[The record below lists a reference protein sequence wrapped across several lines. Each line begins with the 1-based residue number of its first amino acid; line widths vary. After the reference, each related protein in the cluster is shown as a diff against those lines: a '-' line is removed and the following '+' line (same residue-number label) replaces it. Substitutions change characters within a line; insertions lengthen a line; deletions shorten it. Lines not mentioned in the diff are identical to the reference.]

1 MSPQDHEISREYPAA
16 PLVGVGALIIDGGR
30 IVLVRRGKPP
40 AEGEWSIPGGLVRL
54 GETIDEAVTR
64 EALEETGLHVR
75 PEDLVELL
83 ERIFPDEQ
91 GRVRYHY
98 VLADYSCRVI
108 EGALTAGS
116 DAMEARWV
124 RREDVGSFNLA
135 PITMKVVVKALD
147 RRAAVHCNTK
157 LGL

>member
-1 MSPQDHEISREYPAA
+1 LSLQDHEIPREYPAA

-30 IVLVRRGKPP
+30 IVLIRRGKPP

-54 GETIDEAVTR
+54 GETIDEAVAR
-64 EALEETGLHVR
+64 EAREETGLHVR
-75 PEDLVELL
+75 SEVLVELL

-108 EGALTAGS
+108 GGALSAGS

-124 RREDVGSFNLA
+124 RREDLESFNLA
-135 PITMKVVVKALD
+135 PITMRVVLKALD
-147 RRAAVHCNTK
+147 RQTAVHSNTNV
-157 LGL
+157 GS

>member
-1 MSPQDHEISREYPAA
+1 LSPQEHEIRREYPAA

-30 IVLVRRGKPP
+30 IVLIRRGRPP

-54 GETIDEAVTR
+54 GETIDEAVAR
-64 EALEETGLHVR
+64 EAREETGLEVR
-75 PEDLVELL
+75 PEILVELL

-98 VLADYSCRVI
+98 VLADYACRVI
-108 EGALTAGS
+108 GGALLAGS

-124 RREDVGSFNLA
+124 SREDLESFDLA
-135 PITMKVVVKALD
+135 PITMRVVLRALD
-147 RRAAVHCNTK
+147 HRDTGK
-157 LGL
+157 

>member
-16 PLVGVGALIIDGGR
+16 PLVGVGALIIHGGS
-30 IVLVRRGKPP
+30 IVLIRRGKPP

-64 EALEETGLHVR
+64 EAFEETGLHVR
-75 PEDLVELL
+75 PEVLVELL

-108 EGALTAGS
+108 EGALSAGS
-116 DAMEARWV
+116 DATEARWV
-124 RREDVGSFNLA
+124 RREDLESFNLA
-135 PITMKVVVKALD
+135 PVTMRVVVKALD
-147 RRAAVHCNTK
+147 RLIGVHSNTDV
-157 LGL
+157 GS